1 MAPVVTA
8 GKSPLKTTRPCV
20 LVVDDEPE
28 VLKLFSDI
36 VGRQN
41 HCTIL
46 RAPDLKQAQI
56 LMEKHPVHLLVAD
69 LSLPDGDGLALLPRL
84 QDKHPNAS
92 AIIITGRPDVHK
104 TISALRAGAVDFLPK
119 PFTADA
125 IVDRVQKA
133 LAQHDLAQRTEKRLD
148 RLRSAVR
155 KLNASRKM
163 VTKKVDLLCNDL
175 IGAYGDLAKQMD
187 VVRHQ
192 EAFRKLM
199 HEAKD
204 LEQML
209 CHAMDW
215 MLREAGYANVAIWLA
230 ADAEQYQLGAYMK
243 YTIAGEPSLTE
254 AMQKGII
261 NRVIRENFLHVK
273 SDQLEAMLTP
283 SEFNHLQGQT
293 MLASTCTYLGEA
305 LAVVVMFRDDKSP
318 FNDEDAAMLKAM
330 SPLFAT
336 CLAGMVRKS
345 EDSDDSDPW
354 SGGESGGLADEDDKG
369 KNDADWWKR
378 GEAPPF

>member
-1 MAPVVTA
+1 MV
-8 GKSPLKTTRPCV
+8 
-20 LVVDDEPE
+20 E
-28 VLKLFSDI
+28 
-36 VGRQN
+36 
-41 HCTIL
+41 
-46 RAPDLKQAQI
+46 
-56 LMEKHPVHLLVAD
+56 
-69 LSLPDGDGLALLPRL
+69 
-84 QDKHPNAS
+84 
-92 AIIITGRPDVHK
+92 
-104 TISALRAGAVDFLPK
+104 
-119 PFTADA
+119 
-125 IVDRVQKA
+125 RVSKA
-133 LAQHDLAQRTEKRLD
+133 LEAQTLSARAEKRLN

-155 KLNASRKM
+155 KLNASRKL

-175 IGAYGDLAKQMD
+175 IGAYGDLARQMD
-187 VVRHQ
+187 SVRHQ
-192 EAFRKLM
+192 ESFRKLM
-199 HEAKD
+199 NEAKD

-230 ADAEQYQLGAYMK
+230 ADTEQYQLGAYMK
-243 YTIAGEPSLTE
+243 YTIAGDQPLTG

-261 NRVIRENFLHVK
+261 NRVIRENFMHVNA
-273 SDQLEAMLTP
+273 DQLEPMLTP

-293 MLASTCTYLGEA
+293 MLATTCTYLGEA

-318 FNDEDAAMLKAM
+318 FTDEDAAMLKAM

-336 CLAGMVRKS
+336 CLAGMVRRS

-354 SGGESGGLADEDDKG
+354 SGGGGGLADDEDKG

>member
-8 GKSPLKTTRPCV
+8 GKSPTKTTKPCV

-28 VLKLFSDI
+28 VLKLFTDI
-36 VGRQN
+36 VGKQSR
-41 HCTIL
+41 CTIL
-46 RAPDLKQAQI
+46 RAPDIKQAKL
-56 LMEKHPVHLLVAD
+56 LMDKHPVHLLVAD
-69 LSLPDGDGLALLPRL
+69 ISLPDGDGMELIPRL
-84 QDKHPNAS
+84 QEKHPSAS
-92 AIIITGRPDVHK
+92 AIIITGRPDVHS
-104 TISALRAGAVDFLPK
+104 TINALRAGAVDFLPK

-125 IVDRVQKA
+125 VVERVTNA
-133 LAQHDLAQRTEKRLD
+133 LARQSLSARTEKRLG

-155 KLNASRKM
+155 KLNASRKL

-187 VVRHQ
+187 SVRHQ

-199 HEAKD
+199 REARD

-230 ADAEQYQLGAYMK
+230 ADADQYQLGAYMK
-243 YTIAGEPSLTE
+243 YTIAGDQSLTDS
-254 AMQKGII
+254 MQKGII
-261 NRVIRENFLHVK
+261 NRIIRENFLHVK

-293 MLASTCTYLGEA
+293 MLATTCTYLGEA

-318 FNDEDAAMLKAM
+318 FTDEDAAMPATPGRTLAKAD
-330 SPLFAT
+330 SPTTMKRART
-336 CLAGMVRKS
+336 M
-345 EDSDDSDPW
+345 PT
-354 SGGESGGLADEDDKG
+354 GGSAAKPRRFSKPESRMLE
-369 KNDADWWKR
+369 
-378 GEAPPF
+378 

>member
-1 MAPVVTA
+1 MTPVVTA
-8 GKSPLKTTRPCV
+8 GKSPTKTMKPCV

-36 VGRQN
+36 VGKQN
-41 HCTIL
+41 NCTIL
-46 RAPDLKQAQI
+46 RAPDLKQARL
-56 LMEKHPVHLLVAD
+56 LMDKHPVHLLVAD
-69 LSLPDGDGLALLPRL
+69 LSLPDGDGLALLPKL
-84 QDKHPNAS
+84 QEKHPTAS
-92 AIIITGRPDVHK
+92 AIIITGRPDIHNS
-104 TISALRAGAVDFLPK
+104 ISALRAGAVDFLPK
-119 PFTADA
+119 PFSADA
-125 IVDRVQKA
+125 VVERVSKA
-133 LAQHDLAQRTEKRLD
+133 LAAQSLNAQAEKRLD

-155 KLNASRKM
+155 KLNASRKL

-187 VVRHQ
+187 SVRHQ
-192 EAFRKLM
+192 ESFRKLM
-199 HEAKD
+199 KEAKD

-215 MLREAGYANVAIWLA
+215 ILREAGYANVAIWLA

-243 YTIAGEPSLTE
+243 YTIAGDQPLTE
-254 AMQKGII
+254 SMQKGII
-261 NRVIRENFLHVK
+261 NRVIRENFLHVNA
-273 SDQLEAMLTP
+273 DELEPMLTP
-283 SEFNHLQGQT
+283 SEFAHLQNQT
-293 MLASTCTYLGEA
+293 MLATTCTYLGEA

-318 FNDEDAAMLKAM
+318 FSDEDAAMLKAM

-336 CLAGMVRKS
+336 CLAGMVRRS
-345 EDSDDSDPW
+345 EGSDDSDPW
-354 SGGESGGLADEDDKG
+354 SNGEGGGLADDEDKG